1 MLKKFLYFI
10 LIFFNCTGPLLSSTN
25 VFIYATVDDFIITNL
40 DISKEGQY
48 LKILNPNLS
57 QLNDKKIFDLAKD
70 SLINEIIKKKEI
82 EKFVNLSNDH
92 ELVKEYLKNLY
103 LKLNFKNEK
112 DFKNYLLNKKYY
124 SIDEIKQKLKIE
136 IYWNELIFS
145 RFNKYSKIEQTLVSE
160 KIKKQKK
167 NTRKEYL
174 LSEIVFE
181 KVKDEKLNEIIKK
194 IKLSIDEI
202 GFNNTANIY
211 SISDS
216 SKLGGKIGWIDE
228 KNLSEKIINEINIL
242 SENQY
247 SNIINIG
254 TSYLILKVEKIKF
267 NTIEINEKE
276 ELNKMIIFETNKQ
289 LNQYSRIFFN
299 KSKLNYSIN
308 EK

>member
-1 MLKKFLYFI
+1 M
-10 LIFFNCTGPLLSSTN
+10 
-25 VFIYATVDDFIITNL
+25 
-40 DISKEGQY
+40 
-48 LKILNPNLS
+48 
-57 QLNDKKIFDLAKD
+57 
-70 SLINEIIKKKEI
+70 SL
-82 EKFVNLSNDH
+82 
-92 ELVKEYLKNLY
+92 
-103 LKLNFKNEK
+103 
-112 DFKNYLLNKKYY
+112 
-124 SIDEIKQKLKIE
+124 
-136 IYWNELIFS
+136 
-145 RFNKYSKIEQTLVSE
+145 
-160 KIKKQKK
+160 KK

>member
-10 LIFFNCTGPLLSSTN
+10 LISFSCTGPLLSSTN

-145 RFNKYSKIEQTLVSE
+145 RFNNQVKIDQTLLIE

-181 KVKDEKLNEIIKK
+181 KVKDEKLNEMIKK

-254 TSYLILKVEKIKF
+254 TSYLILKVEKIRF

-276 ELNKMIIFETNKQ
+276 ELNKMIVFETNKQ

>member
-1 MLKKFLYFI
+1 MFKKILYFI
-10 LIFFNCTGPLLSSTN
+10 LISLNCTGPLLSATN
-25 VFIYATVDDFIITNL
+25 VFIYATVDDYIITNL
-40 DISKEGQY
+40 DIFKESEY

-57 QLNDKKIFDLAKD
+57 ELNDKKVFNLAKE
-70 SLINEIIKKKEI
+70 SLINEIVKKKEI
-82 EKFVNLSNDH
+82 EKFVDLSNDH
-92 ELVKEYLKNLY
+92 KLVKEYLKNLY
-103 LKLNFKNEK
+103 SKLNFQSEIE
-112 DFKNYLLNKKYY
+112 FKNYLINKKYY

-145 RFNKYSKIEQTLVSE
+145 RFNNQVKIDEVFLIE

-181 KVKDEKLNEIIKK
+181 KVKDEKLNELIKK

-211 SISDS
+211 SISES
-216 SKLGGKIGWIDE
+216 SKLGGKIGWVDE
-228 KNLSEKIINEINIL
+228 KNLSEKIVNEINIMD
-242 SENQY
+242 ENQY

-254 TSYLILKVEKIKF
+254 NNYLILKVEKIKL
-267 NTIEINEKE
+267 NTIEIDEKE
-276 ELNKMIIFETNKQ
+276 ELNKMIVFETNKQ

>member
-1 MLKKFLYFI
+1 MK
-10 LIFFNCTGPLLSSTN
+10 LL
-25 VFIYATVDDFIITNL
+25 
-40 DISKEGQY
+40 
-48 LKILNPNLS
+48 
-57 QLNDKKIFDLAKD
+57 
-70 SLINEIIKKKEI
+70 KKKEI

-124 SIDEIKQKLKIE
+124 SIDKIKQKLKIE

-145 RFNKYSKIEQTLVSE
+145 RFNNQVKIDQTLLIE